1 MKFAHTTPYFHPEY
15 YGSHEAFLSA
25 ELVARGHQVTIFT
38 SDRMPRWGGAK
49 GLEEKLEVGTSEWR
63 GVRIVRMPA
72 GPTVSF
78 VPSMPAL
85 AGHLRQEQYDLFLS
99 HEVFSLAAWHTARVA
114 QKADRPF
121 VLVQHGYTGGRRPL
135 FKLLFSLEF
144 QALGRRVLE
153 AADRVVTLTEAG
165 RTFLEGL
172 GADTMRCEVIP
183 TGVESGRFTPMPK
196 RANGNL
202 RFGYLGRIDADKGVF
217 ALLDAFRRSL
227 RTLGPST
234 NRLIFA
240 GAGDDEADLQQ
251 QVQRWGLS
259 DHVEFAGR
267 LAHASVPAFLQ
278 SLDALV
284 IPTLQSEPFGIV
296 AVEAGAA
303 GIPVLASRLGGLAET
318 VVNGV
323 TGRLFEPGNVVEL
336 SDLLTDATRNSYA
349 LPNLGQAARQHIV
362 AGYDW
367 QNVTGRFEELFAS
380 LVDGGLDSTED
391 TRFPQGLPKQAI

>member
-1 MKFAHTTPYFHPEY
+1 MKLAHSTPYFHPEY

-25 ELVARGHQVTIFT
+25 ELVARGHEVTIFT

-49 GLEEKLEVGTSEWR
+49 GLEENLEVGTSEWR
-63 GVRIVRMPA
+63 GVRVVRMPA

-85 AGHLRQEQYDLFLS
+85 PGHLRQEDYDLFLS

-144 QALGRRVLE
+144 RALGRRVLE

-165 RTFLEGL
+165 RQFLEGL
-172 GADTMRCEVIP
+172 GADSMRCEVIP
-183 TGVESGRFTPMPK
+183 TGVDSTRFAPIPK
-196 RANGNL
+196 ILDPKL

-240 GAGDDEADLQQ
+240 GAGDDEADLRQ

-267 LAHASVPAFLQ
+267 LAHADVPEFLQ
-278 SLDALV
+278 DLSALV
-284 IPTLQSEPFGIV
+284 VPTLQTEPFGIV

-303 GIPVLASRLGGLAET
+303 GVPVLASRLGGLAET
-318 VVNGV
+318 VVDGV

-336 SDLLTDATRNSYA
+336 SHLLTEATRNPQA
-349 LPNLGQAARQHIV
+349 LSELGLAARQHIV
-362 AGYDW
+362 SGYDW
-367 QNVTGRFEELFAS
+367 HNVTVRFEELFAAVIGS
-380 LVDGGLDSTED
+380 GAYVAEQAGLTQD
-391 TRFPQGLPKQAI
+391 PPKQAI